1 MARHSEEECAYCE
14 GDVLP
19 LSYIMGNDDQIYCS
33 VKCADAGEKRSATVA
48 AQRLPTDARAEAQ
61 NAHA

>member
-19 LSYIMGNDDQIYCS
+19 LSYIVGEDDELYCS
-33 VKCADAGEKRSATVA
+33 IKCADAGEKRWREQAPRITREVRVNLSVT
-48 AQRLPTDARAEAQ
+48 
-61 NAHA
+61 

>member
-19 LSYIMGNDDQIYCS
+19 LSYIVGEDDQLYCS
-33 VKCADAGEKRSATVA
+33 IKCADLGERRSAEGKVARPSEAIAGEAEVA
-48 AQRLPTDARAEAQ
+48 MA
-61 NAHA
+61 

>member
-19 LSYIMGNDDQIYCS
+19 LSYIVGTDDQLYCS
-33 VKCADAGEKRSATVA
+33 VKCADLGERRTAAELATQRSAQT
-48 AQRLPTDARAEAQ
+48 AEAES
-61 NAHA
+61 AHA

>member
-19 LSYIMGNDDQIYCS
+19 LSYIVGTDDEVYCS
-33 VKCADAGEKRSATVA
+33 IKCADAGE
-48 AQRLPTDARAEAQ
+48 ARAATEATPSLVSEIEV
-61 NAHA
+61 AHA